1 VQGLRLTGD
10 GVSKSVGTADI
21 VTSIIISLVLYG
33 ALAIVDT
40 ILMMHYARKQLAPDA
55 PGEDKAP
62 ELEFI
67 Y

>member
-1 VQGLRLTGD
+1 MLAHTD
-10 GVSKSVGTADI
+10 TAPGTPPRVAI
-21 VTSIIISLVLYG
+21 LSLLFLVLYG

-40 ILMMHYARKQLAPDA
+40 ILMTHYARKQLAPDA